1 MMKRISATHN
11 GRGNS
16 TQVKFIY
23 MAVTL
28 LVYVIS
34 AHNRGVEVRY
44 FAKASFVSCA
54 EHMRK

>member
-1 MMKRISATHN
+1 MAGGIAC
-11 GRGNS
+11 

-34 AHNRGVEVRY
+34 AHIRGVEVRY